1 MALRTSLVAQ
11 PHLYMGDVTG
21 KPLDYG
27 MVYFGQPNKD
37 PEFYPIDIYYDEA
50 LTIAAPQPVRTKGG
64 FLNANGD
71 MVEVYA
77 AETEYSVKVLDGYG
91 RQVFYQESMSSTNT
105 SGSVSTKLPYVGAV
119 SRVLSDKLS
128 ESITPKDFGA
138 TGNKE
143 SDLLSLASMGAATGE
158 RITLDDGRSFEVAP
172 ANATDNQTAT
182 AGGVKL
188 YAVKNA
194 YAFDS
199 RSDFVTAVANGF
211 TVADG
216 SVITAG
222 KVSYTCKRLS
232 KEIIDLPN
240 FEPFGQKEFEHYGGH
255 ATRSEKTRA
264 TITHHRI
271 SADRIFD
278 VTRIVN
284 PLPSTFQAIEHP
296 DMDRSTGISPRMSL
310 REMSKH
316 YGIANLVNS
325 TGFINA
331 DNSSGVGSASIK
343 PYGLYISNGEVIA
356 DWNTY
361 GNTTRDQVILCLKNG
376 DLVPR
381 YKSDGGTA
389 ASYVAE
395 GAVWGFGWGVWCAL
409 DGVAQN
415 TGANFAGASKSART
429 IIGQAEN
436 GDYIIIVSE
445 GVTDSYG
452 ISATECGEV
461 ALQYGCVNAFLCD
474 GGGSSQ
480 LWIDDFY
487 ALPSSDNGFTTE
499 RTLCTAMAID
509 CSMSTYDTG
518 WIDQPLKPEFTK
530 DSDVGVRYRQVDNR
544 VSLEFSVGGSFTT
557 SAQEV
562 CANNKP
568 LRYMPTNGL
577 VVARGAA
584 GGNGGAPAYWVMT
597 NNVTLATVAGSP
609 SYIAG
614 HASWST
620 KNPPSIPTP

>member
-1 MALRTSLVAQ
+1 MANDFVQTMIDARVDARSLSDFMFYPASEMITRRLA
-11 PHLYMGDVTG
+11 PSIHTLNYY
-21 KPLDYG
+21 LDYFNG
-27 MVYFGQPNKD
+27 L
-37 PEFYPIDIYYDEA
+37 EA
-50 LTIAAPQPVRTKGG
+50 LYSQESGTVKVNGVEIKTVRQAMNDAVDDVLLGEYQEG
-64 FLNANGD
+64 VRSDLNAQ
-71 MVEVYA
+71 
-77 AETEYSVKVLDGYG
+77 KLDTGITATAKFG
-91 RQVFYQESMSSTNT
+91 GIQRE
-105 SGSVSTKLPYVGAV
+105 
-119 SRVLSDKLS
+119 LSDKLTDYN
-128 ESITPKDFGA
+128 TPKDLGA
-138 TGNKE
+138 IGNTE
-143 SDLLSLASMGAATGE
+143 ADLLSLSVIG
-158 RITLDDGRSFEVAP
+158 LDEGGIIHTDNRSFTIA
-172 ANATDNQTAT
+172 ASNATDYDAITV
-182 AGGVKL
+182 GGAKL
-188 YAVKNA
+188 YINKEPTSFETRAE
-194 YAFDS
+194 
-199 RSDFVTAVANGF
+199 FVTAVEKGLKIKKD
-211 TVADG
+211 TV
-216 SVITAG
+216 IQAG
-222 KVSYTCKRLS
+222 NVSYIYDKTS
-232 KEIIDLPN
+232 TEILDLPN
-240 FEPFGQKEFEHYGGH
+240 FKPFGQKEFEHYSGR
-255 ATRSEKTRA
+255 ATRSERTRA

-271 SADRIFD
+271 SADKIFD
-278 VTRIVN
+278 VVRIIN
-284 PLPSTFQAIEHP
+284 PLPSTFRAIEHP
-296 DMDRSTGISPRMSL
+296 DMDRSTGVSPRMTL

-316 YGIANLVNS
+316 YDMANLVNS

-409 DGVAQN
+409 NGVAQN
-415 TGANFAGASKSART
+415 TGANFAGNSKSART
-429 IIGQAEN
+429 IIGQAAN

-445 GVTDSYG
+445 GVSDSYG

-518 WIDQPLKPEFTK
+518 WIDQPLKAGFTK
-530 DSDVGVRYRQVDNR
+530 NSGVGVRYRQVDNR

-562 CANNKP
+562 CSNNKP

-584 GGNGGAPAYWVMT
+584 GGNGGAPAYWVMA
-597 NNVTLATVAGSP
+597 NNVTLATVSGSP
-609 SYIAG
+609 TYIAG